1 MLESKTVF
9 VRASFSILAAAKVNL
24 ALEVLEKRP
33 DGYHELETVLQ
44 AVDLFDHLRLDK
56 ASEISLRVVNRSVP
70 QDSTNL
76 AWRAARLIQETLGIE
91 QGVRITLRKRI
102 PVAAGLGGGS
112 SDAAAVLW
120 GLNQLWGLGKDDE
133 FLRRLAVQLG
143 MDVPFFLGGGT
154 QLATGRGE
162 VLTPLKPAGALT
174 LVLVNPNFP
183 LSTREVYS
191 MVPGRLLDDGSRVR
205 ALVAALE
212 TGIPERVAE
221 KLYNAL
227 EAVVEPRYPVIREI
241 KRALLEA
248 GALGAVLSGSGPT
261 VVGVARSESHARQI
275 RRLLGDRWSHW
286 SVRSLTGSALRK
298 VERVR
303 KPGVTSRVN

>member
-1 MLESKTVF
+1 MLESGAVS
-9 VRASFSILAAAKVNL
+9 VGASLTILAAAKVNL
-24 ALEVLEKRP
+24 ALEVLGKRP
-33 DGYHELETVLQ
+33 DGYHGLETVLQ
-44 AVDLFDHLRLDK
+44 AVDFFDHLRLDP
-56 ASEISLRVVNRSVP
+56 ALAISLRVANRSVP

-76 AWRAARLIQETLGIE
+76 AWRAAQLLQDALGVE

-120 GLNQLWGLGKDDE
+120 GLNQLWGLKKDNE
-133 FLRRLAVQLG
+133 FLGRLAVQLG
-143 MDVPFFLGGGT
+143 MDVPFFLEGGT
-154 QLATGRGE
+154 QLAAGRGE
-162 VLTPLKPAGALT
+162 ELTPLTPLGALI

-191 MVPGRLLDDGSRVR
+191 MVPGTLRGDGSRVR
-205 ALVAALE
+205 ALVEALE
-212 TGIPERVAE
+212 TGDPGRVATT
-221 KLYNAL
+221 LYNAL
-227 EAVVEPRYPVIREI
+227 EGLVEARYPVVREI
-241 KRALLEA
+241 KQALLDA

-275 RRLLGDRWSHW
+275 RRGLGDRWSHW
-286 SVRSLTGSALRK
+286 TVRSLTGSALRV

-303 KPGVTSRVN
+303 KPGVKSRVN

>member
-1 MLESKTVF
+1 MLDSKAVS
-9 VRASFSILAAAKVNL
+9 VRASLSILAAAKVNL
-24 ALEVLEKRP
+24 ALEVLGKRP
-33 DGYHELETVLQ
+33 DGYHELETVLH
-44 AVDLFDHLRLDK
+44 AVDLFDHLRLEP
-56 ASEISLRVVNRSVP
+56 APEISLRVTNRSVP
-70 QDSTNL
+70 QDPTNL
-76 AWRAARLIQETLGIE
+76 AWRAAHLLQEALGIE
-91 QGVRITLRKRI
+91 RGVRITLRKRI
-102 PVAAGLGGGS
+102 PAAAGLGGGS
-112 SDAAAVLW
+112 SDAGAVLW
-120 GLNQLWGLGKDDE
+120 GLNQLWGVGKDDE

-191 MVPGRLLDDGSRVR
+191 MVPGALRGDGSRGR
-205 ALVAALE
+205 ALTETLE

-241 KRALLEA
+241 KRALLGA
-248 GALGAVLSGSGPT
+248 GALGAELSGSGPT
-261 VVGVARSESHARQI
+261 VVGVVRSESHARQI
-275 RRLLGDRWSHW
+275 RRALGDRWSHW
-286 SVRSLTGSALRK
+286 TVRSLAGSALRVVK
-298 VERVR
+298 RSR
-303 KPGVTSRVN
+303 KPG